1 MVMTTTM
8 KGKSRRLGEDE
19 DDNELFAVL
28 FYDDDYDDDDDD
40 DDGDDDDDDDDDD
53 DAGEGDDGGS
63 DMGSGLGDAASR
75 GLPGLGL
82 SGRRQL
88 YTRRLR
94 GVPKPP
100 ENTTTSHVSCF
111 PKGATLGRC

>member
-40 DDGDDDDDDDDDD
+40 GDDDDDD
-53 DAGEGDDGGS
+53 GEGDDGGS
-63 DMGSGLGDAASR
+63 DMGSGLGDAAPR

-82 SGRRQL
+82 SGRRKL

-111 PKGATLGRC
+111 PKGATLG